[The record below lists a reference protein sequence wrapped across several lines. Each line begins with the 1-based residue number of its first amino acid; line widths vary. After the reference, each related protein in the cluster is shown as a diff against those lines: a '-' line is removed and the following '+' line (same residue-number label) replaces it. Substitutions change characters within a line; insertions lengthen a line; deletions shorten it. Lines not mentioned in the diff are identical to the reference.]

1 MTLALVAGCGGDGG
15 GNAANSPPIAVLDAP
30 PFAAIGEVVRLDA
43 SRSSDPDAAD
53 AGNASGQIVSFRFVL
68 AGGVN
73 DRTLVS
79 ASPLVSHVF
88 TRTGMFDVCVDV
100 TDGMGSTSELA
111 CRRIAVTATP
121 RDGGPDARITDAGPD
136 GRVTDGG
143 PDGRIVDGGP
153 MPDARIV
160 DGGPMPD
167 ARIVDGGPMPDARI
181 VDSGPMPDA
190 RIVDSGP
197 MPDARIV
204 DAGPADTGRP
214 DSGPRP
220 RYIETVVPNQF
231 RDVRNMPGTFD
242 LGRIADD
249 TGRVIPVPGGF
260 PYWDGTFTQVGV
272 TDNGY
277 LVFGTN
283 PELRAFNNT
292 TLPNPAQPN
301 NAIYVF
307 WDDLTP
313 KSNGGSTIHA
323 RVEFMPNP
331 RMIIQWTNWA
341 FFQPTPQS
349 NMTFQVVLNQNGD
362 IDFFYQSLSHPP
374 NPRRATGNSATIGL
388 ENANGTQAVLHSFQ
402 MGGMADPG
410 GVVNTMTGLH
420 YQRLP

>member
-15 GNAANSPPIAVLDAP
+15 GNGTNSPPIAVLDAP
-30 PFAAIGEVVRLDA
+30 AVAAIGEVVRLDA

-73 DRTLVS
+73 DRALVS
-79 ASPLVSHVF
+79 ASPIVSHVF

-100 TDGMGSTSELA
+100 TDGMGATSTLA
-111 CRRIAVTATP
+111 CKRVAVTATP

-136 GRVTDGG
+136 ARITDGG
-143 PDGRIVDGGP
+143 PDGRVTDGG
-153 MPDARIV
+153 
-160 DGGPMPD
+160 
-167 ARIVDGGPMPDARI
+167 
-181 VDSGPMPDA
+181 
-190 RIVDSGP
+190 
-197 MPDARIV
+197 PDARIV
-204 DAGPADTGRP
+204 DAGPDARIVDAGPDARIIDAGPMPDARIIDAGPMPDARIIDAAVPDTGRP
-214 DSGPRP
+214 DAGPRP

-242 LGRIADD
+242 LGTIPDD
-249 TGRVIPVPGGF
+249 NGRVIPVPGGF

-272 TDNGY
+272 ASNGY

-313 KSNGGSTIHA
+313 KANGGSTIHA

-410 GVVNTMTGLH
+410 GVVNIMTGLH